1 MERLLLLAF
10 LAVIVLCHAQFQ
22 VMFEW
27 KSIDFQWRLD
37 DERKQALV
45 RGDYIPANNF
55 LTTVKFWKDK
65 MYVTLPRWKDGVPVT
80 LGVTSAEPVNG
91 VTAPL
96 LEAFPNWDMQKLGD
110 CSAFQLVH
118 SVEIDPKGRM
128 WVLDTGRAT
137 SLRQES
143 KTGCPPRLVI
153 LDLEDK
159 GNILR
164 SYEFPDHVARLG
176 PSGTYLN
183 DIVLDHENGG
193 MAYITD
199 NGRDDPGII
208 VYSLKNNTSWK
219 IRHNSMKA
227 EVEAVGFKVA
237 ETHVINPVHVDG
249 IALSPA
255 SNRDRQIYYSP
266 LSSFHLYSIPV
277 SAMRDNVTNIDQYV
291 KQLGRKSSQTDGM
304 AMSATGKLYLGLLA
318 DDAIAMWDTKNTPS
332 FNVGLRIISRDH
344 VFTQWPDSFA
354 FDEKGNFW
362 CVTNMLQNFLNN
374 RVNIS
379 VPNYRLLRIHVEARS
394 YQYYENGTAPE
405 WPDFTAGADSVKF
418 ALATLLAAILVF
430 VAK

>member
-1 MERLLLLAF
+1 MKRLLLLTF
-10 LAVIVLCHAQFQ
+10 LAVVVLCHEQFQ
-22 VMFEW
+22 VIFEW
-27 KSIDFQWRLD
+27 KSIDFHWQSD
-37 DERKQALV
+37 DERKHALL

-65 MYVTLPRWKDGVPVT
+65 MYLTLPRWKDGVPVT

-96 LEAFPNWDMQKLGD
+96 LEAFPSWDMQKLGD

-143 KTGCPPRLVI
+143 KSGCPARLVI

-159 GNILR
+159 GKILR
-164 SYEFPDHVARLG
+164 SYEFPDHVARRG
-176 PSGTYLN
+176 ASGTYLN

-219 IRHNSMKA
+219 IRHDSMKA
-227 EVEAVGFKVA
+227 EGEAVGFMVA
-237 ETHVINPVHVDG
+237 KTHVINPVHVDG

-255 SNRDRQIYYSP
+255 SNRDRY
-266 LSSFHLYSIPV
+266 
-277 SAMRDNVTNIDQYV
+277 
-291 KQLGRKSSQTDGM
+291 
-304 AMSATGKLYLGLLA
+304 
-318 DDAIAMWDTKNTPS
+318 
-332 FNVGLRIISRDH
+332 
-344 VFTQWPDSFA
+344 FA
-354 FDEKGNFW
+354 K
-362 CVTNMLQNFLNN
+362 
-374 RVNIS
+374 
-379 VPNYRLLRIHVEARS
+379 
-394 YQYYENGTAPE
+394 
-405 WPDFTAGADSVKF
+405 
-418 ALATLLAAILVF
+418 
-430 VAK
+430 